1 MPAPPGSG
9 AARSTRAVIR
19 TSGSGVCQPWPG
31 EDRPSSQSHVP
42 GSVDG
47 SRSAPS
53 GNGQAFRLRE
63 VEERE
68 DSPWRECPQ
77 LRVLRSPLGAGRSL
91 RAVRMELG
99 PAARRPE
106 TRGKALPGWQDGV
119 PRGTRASRLGLQSW
133 KYFLGAPCLLH
144 SMTDGPQPSARP
156 DGFLAWTPASVEVGE
171 GPRVRLWAR
180 LRAGG

>member
-9 AARSTRAVIR
+9 AARSTRAVIW

-106 TRGKALPGWQDGV
+106 TRGKALAWPAGWCPQRDSGFTAGAAELEV
-119 PRGTRASRLGLQSW
+119 LAGPPVYYTPRQ
-133 KYFLGAPCLLH
+133 
-144 SMTDGPQPSARP
+144 TDLSPQPGLMGSSPGRP
-156 DGFLAWTPASVEVGE
+156 HP
-171 GPRVRLWAR
+171 
-180 LRAGG
+180 